1 MRPST
6 IKYATRKQYAE
17 HYHLGPG
24 QEHKQTRR
32 DQEQKQHNVSI
43 SMYNL
48 TKCFVRTHTCKTR
61 CIAEPPTKKHTD
73 YVDHFHG
80 SSKQTGDHYDLE
92 ELTV

>member
-1 MRPST
+1 
-6 IKYATRKQYAE
+6 
-17 HYHLGPG
+17 
-24 QEHKQTRR
+24 
-32 DQEQKQHNVSI
+32 
-43 SMYNL
+43 MYNL
-48 TKCFVRTHTCKTR
+48 TNCFVRTHTCKTR